1 MAITLE
7 TIGRNAAANA
17 VVDLIDAGT
26 GAGYVTITTAADAVL
41 ATVDLN
47 EPAFGDAATGVA
59 TADVDPLP
67 TATFSDSGTAAKC
80 KVYDG
85 DDTLVFQGTVTDNG
99 GTGDMKFDRPD
110 GAGTDVVEGD
120 SVSIS
125 SFTYTQPATAA

>member
-1 MAITLE
+1 MAITLQ
-7 TIGRNAAANA
+7 TVVRNAKANA
-17 VVDLIDAGT
+17 AVDLVDGGT
-26 GAGYVTITTAADAVL
+26 GPGYVTITTSADAVL
-41 ATVDLN
+41 ATVALN
-47 EPAFGDAATGVA
+47 EPAFGDAVVGVC

-67 TATFSDSGTAAKC
+67 TASFSDSGTAAKC

-85 DDTLVFQGTVTDNG
+85 DDTFLWEGTVTDNG
-99 GTGDMKFDRPD
+99 GTGDMKFDRPG